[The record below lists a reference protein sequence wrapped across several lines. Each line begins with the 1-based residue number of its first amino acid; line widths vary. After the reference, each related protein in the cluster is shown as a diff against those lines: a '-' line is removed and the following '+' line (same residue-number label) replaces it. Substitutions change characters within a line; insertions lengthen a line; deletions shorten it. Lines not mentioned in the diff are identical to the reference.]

1 MNALELAYKIGED
14 LACIGRNTAVKSSA
28 IVQATLVDNE
38 PFDRWVLRIGE
49 VAFKEAGCM
58 EHLGYQLCKT
68 AADAPVWTPQFAEI
82 ADIVTAAIGR
92 EFEYQKAASMDSGF
106 DVMTPDE
113 EKRAGLGWL
122 STLLA
127 GGVSNA
133 PAIGQLIAG
142 GALLAGGAGGSLA
155 WMANRSVSE
164 DDDDIEAM
172 KAKIKT
178 YRRLTED
185 IQNEINLRDHPAGIP
200 A

>member
-1 MNALELAYKIGED
+1 MNALELAYKIGES
-14 LACIGRNTAVKSSA
+14 LACTGRNTAVKSSSTVEA
-28 IVQATLVDNE
+28 SLVDSE

-58 EHLGYQLCKT
+58 EYLGYQLCKI
-68 AADAPVWTPQFAEI
+68 AADAPVWAPQFTEI

-92 EFEYQKAASMDSGF
+92 EFDYQKAASLDAKF
-106 DVMTPDE
+106 DVMTSAE

-122 STLLA
+122 STMLA
-127 GGVSNA
+127 GSASKA
-133 PAIGQLIAG
+133 PELGKLIAG

-155 WMANRSVSE
+155 WLANRAVSE

-172 KAKIKT
+172 KAKIQT

-185 IQNEINLRDHPAGIP
+185 IQNEINLRANPTGIP